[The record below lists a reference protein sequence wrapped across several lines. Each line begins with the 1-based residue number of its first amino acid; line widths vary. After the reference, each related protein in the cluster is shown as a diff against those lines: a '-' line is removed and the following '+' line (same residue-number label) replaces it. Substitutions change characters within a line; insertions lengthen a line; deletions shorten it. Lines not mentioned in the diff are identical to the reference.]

1 MRSFSLPGDV
11 FNATPARI
19 VFGVGSSS
27 QVAAE
32 VKRLGASRALVVST
46 PGRSTMAQAIVD
58 LLGPQC
64 VGSLPDAIS
73 QVPIELAHRA
83 RVRARDLRAD
93 CIISVG
99 GGASIGLGKAI
110 ALDMAVP
117 IIAIPTTYSGSEISG
132 FCGITI
138 DGIKRMHQSL
148 RMLASCVIY
157 DPQLTVGLPASV
169 SAASAMN
176 ALAHCV
182 DTMVVASCSPIIAM
196 AAAEGAR
203 VIAAA
208 APAVVR
214 NPADMHAR
222 TELMYGG
229 YLGGAALTGGFAL
242 QHGVAHVLGGSF
254 NVAHGT
260 SHALV
265 LPHVAAYHAAQVPQK
280 MEPLARAM
288 GLAVGDLGAGL
299 FDLLASLQLPTSLQ
313 AIGFQEQDLDRVAQI
328 SMDTDNGENPYPV
341 TFAAVRRILQDV
353 YHGTRPLAHGVRA
366 ATEVTHP

>member
-1 MRSFSLPGDV
+1 MRSFNTPGDV

-19 VFGVGSSS
+19 VFGAGSST
-27 QVAAE
+27 QLATE

-46 PGRSTMAQAIVD
+46 PGRSAMAQATVD
-58 LLGPQC
+58 ALGAQC
-64 VGSLPDAIS
+64 VGLLAEAVS
-73 QVPIELAHRA
+73 QVPIEMARRA
-83 RVRARDLRAD
+83 RVRARELGTD
-93 CIISVG
+93 CIVSVG

-117 IIAIPTTYSGSEISG
+117 IIAIPTTYSGSEMTG

-138 DGIKRMHQSL
+138 EGVKRMHQSL
-148 RMLASCVIY
+148 RMLASCVIF
-157 DPQLTVGLPASV
+157 DPELTLGLPVPA

-182 DTMVVASCSPIIAM
+182 DAMVVASCSPIIAM

-203 VIAAA
+203 VIAGAL
-208 APAVVR
+208 PAVVR
-214 NPADMHAR
+214 NPQDLDAR

-265 LPHVAAYHAAQVPQK
+265 LPHVAAHHAAQVPQM

-288 GLAVGDLGAGL
+288 GLKTGDLGAGI
-299 FDLLASLQLPTSLQ
+299 FDLLASLQLPTSLKE
-313 AIGFQEQDLDRVAQI
+313 IGFKEQDLDRVAQI
-328 SMDTDNGENPYPV
+328 SIETDNGLDPYPV
-341 TFAAVRRILQDV
+341 TLAAVRRILDDI
-353 YHGTRPLAHGVRA
+353 YHGTRPRAHG
-366 ATEVTHP
+366 

>member
-1 MRSFSLPGDV
+1 MRSFSTPGDV

-19 VFGVGSSS
+19 VFGAGSSA
-27 QVAAE
+27 QVASE
-32 VKRLGASRALVVST
+32 VQRLGASRALVVST
-46 PGRSTMAQAIVD
+46 PGRSAMAQAVVKA
-58 LLGPQC
+58 LGAQC
-64 VGSLPDAIS
+64 VGLLPEAIS
-73 QVPIELAHRA
+73 QVPIEMARRAQARA
-83 RVRARDLRAD
+83 RELGAD
-93 CIISVG
+93 CIVSVG
-99 GGASIGLGKAI
+99 GGASIGMGKAI
-110 ALDMAVP
+110 ALEMAVP
-117 IIAIPTTYSGSEISG
+117 IIAIPSTYSGSEMTG

-138 DGIKRMHQSL
+138 EGVKRMHQSL

-157 DPQLTVGLPASV
+157 DPELTAGLPAPV
-169 SAASAMN
+169 SAASALN

-182 DTMVVASCSPIIAM
+182 DALVVASCSPIIAM

-214 NPADMHAR
+214 NPADMQAR

-229 YLGGAALTGGFAL
+229 YLAGAALTGGFAL

-265 LPHVAAYHAAQVPQK
+265 LPHVAAHHAQQVPHM

-288 GLAVGDLGAGL
+288 GLKTGELGAGI
-299 FDLLASLQLPTSLQ
+299 FDLLASLQLPTSLKE
-313 AIGFQEQDLDRVAQI
+313 IGFKEQDLDRVAQI

-341 TFAAVRRILQDV
+341 TFAAVRRILDGV
-353 YHGTRPLAHGVRA
+353 YQGARPQARG
-366 ATEVTHP
+366 

>member
-1 MRSFSLPGDV
+1 MRSFKDMRSFSTPGDV

-19 VFGVGSSS
+19 VFGAGSSA

-46 PGRSTMAQAIVD
+46 PGRSAMAQAAVD
-58 LLGPQC
+58 ALGAQC
-64 VGSLPDAIS
+64 VGLLPEAVS
-73 QVPIELAHRA
+73 QVPIELARRA
-83 RVRARDLRAD
+83 RARARELGTD
-93 CIISVG
+93 CIVSVG
-99 GGASIGLGKAI
+99 GGASIGMGKAI

-117 IIAIPTTYSGSEISG
+117 VIAIPTTYSGSEMTG

-138 DGIKRMHQSL
+138 EGVKRMHQSL
-148 RMLASCVIY
+148 RMLASCVIF
-157 DPQLTVGLPASV
+157 DPELTVGLPVPV
-169 SAASAMN
+169 SAASALN

-182 DTMVVASCSPIIAM
+182 DAMVVASCSPIMAM

-203 VIAAA
+203 VIAGAI
-208 APAVVR
+208 PAVVR
-214 NPADMHAR
+214 NPQDINAR

-229 YLGGAALTGGFAL
+229 YLSGAALAGGFAL

-265 LPHVAAYHAAQVPQK
+265 LPHAAAHHAAQVPQM

-288 GLAVGDLGAGL
+288 GLKTGDLGAGI
-299 FDLLASLQLPTSLQ
+299 FDLLASLQLPTSLKEL
-313 AIGFQEQDLDRVAQI
+313 GFKEQDLDRVAQI
-328 SMDTDNGENPYPV
+328 SIETDNGENPYPV
-341 TFAAVRRILQDV
+341 TLAAVRRMLDNI
-353 YHGTRPLAHGVRA
+353 YHGTRPPARG
-366 ATEVTHP
+366 